1 MLAAFV
7 VDEVFAFLLVLVRVS
22 AAFMLL
28 PGIGDVYV
36 SPRIRLLFA
45 LTVTLVVLPTL
56 LDTLP
61 AVPETILALAVLLVG
76 EILIGLFIGVIA
88 RALLTALEVAGT
100 VASMTTSLANA
111 QVFNPA
117 AAVQGSLVSGFFL
130 VAALVLIFATDL
142 HHLLLM
148 AVIGSY
154 RLFPPGEMP
163 PINDMAQVV
172 ATLVADG
179 FTVGVQLAAPFLVV
193 ALVVYTAMGLM
204 SRLMPQMMIFFVAL
218 PAQIITGI
226 GVLLV
231 VFSSVMLVWLE
242 YFQSSF
248 LDLLG

>member
-1 MLAAFV
+1 MLAALV
-7 VDEVFAFLLVLVRVS
+7 VEEIFAFLLVLIRVG

-36 SPRIRLLFA
+36 SPRVRLMFA

-56 LDTLP
+56 VGQLP
-61 AVPETILALAVLLVG
+61 PVPDAPLRLAVLLFG
-76 EILIGLFIGVIA
+76 ETLIGLFIGLIA
-88 RALLTALEVAGT
+88 RLLLTALEVAGT
-100 VASMTTSLANA
+100 IASMTTSLANA

-130 VAALVLIFATDL
+130 IVALVLIFATNL

-154 RLFPPGEMP
+154 RLFPPGELP
-163 PINDMAQVV
+163 PVDDMANVL

-193 ALVVYTAMGLM
+193 ALIVYTAMGLM

-218 PAQIITGI
+218 PAQILTGI
-226 GVLLV
+226 AVLLV

-248 LDLLG
+248 VGLLG